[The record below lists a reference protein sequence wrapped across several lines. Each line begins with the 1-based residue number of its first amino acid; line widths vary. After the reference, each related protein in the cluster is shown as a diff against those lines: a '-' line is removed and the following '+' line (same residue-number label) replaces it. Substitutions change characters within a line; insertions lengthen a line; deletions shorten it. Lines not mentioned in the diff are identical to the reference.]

1 MTLVTTGL
9 KRNDSNA
16 ENAPPPAAPSAKA
29 GGSTTKRKPFVFGA
43 TSSPDTKPVSAGRV
57 LASPASV
64 KAAATKKSPT
74 AVKPGNS
81 SGTTLKGK
89 APAKR
94 PFTPT
99 RDAAKPPIP
108 PLSPSKRQNV
118 DSHYDS
124 PDAMNP
130 RKRQK
135 SLDGPIERSFEVEA
149 LAAC

>member
-1 MTLVTTGL
+1 MNLVATGP

-16 ENAPPPAAPSAKA
+16 ENAPPPALSTKAESSA
-29 GGSTTKRKPFVFGA
+29 TKRKPFVFGA
-43 TSSPDTKPVSAGRV
+43 NSAQDVKSASAGRV

-64 KAAATKKSPT
+64 KASVTKKSPT
-74 AVKPGNS
+74 AVKPGNAA
-81 SGTTLKGK
+81 GTALKGK
-89 APAKR
+89 VPAKR
-94 PFTPT
+94 PSTPT
-99 RDAAKPPIP
+99 RNIAKPSVP
-108 PLSPSKRQNV
+108 PLSPSKRQNME
-118 DSHYDS
+118 SHYDT

>member
-16 ENAPPPAAPSAKA
+16 ENAPPPAASSAKA
-29 GGSTTKRKPFVFGA
+29 ENSTTKRKPFVFGA
-43 TSSPDTKPVSAGRV
+43 TSVQETKPVSASRV
-57 LASPASV
+57 LASPVSV
-64 KAAATKKSPT
+64 KAAATKKSLT
-74 AVKPGNS
+74 ALKSVNS
-81 SGTTLKGK
+81 SGATLKGK

-94 PFTPT
+94 SSTPT
-99 RDAAKPPIP
+99 RDVAKPSVP

-118 DSHYDS
+118 ESHYDN
-124 PDAMNP
+124 PDATNP

>member
-1 MTLVTTGL
+1 MTLTTGL

-16 ENAPPPAAPSAKA
+16 ENSPPSAAPSAKA
-29 GGSTTKRKPFVFGA
+29 ESITTKRKPFVFGA
-43 TSSPDTKPVSAGRV
+43 TTTQETKPVSAGRV

-74 AVKPGNS
+74 VTKSGNS
-81 SGTTLKGK
+81 SGTILKGK
-89 APAKR
+89 APVKR

-99 RDAAKPPIP
+99 RDAAKPPVP

-118 DSHYDS
+118 ESHYDS